1 MIEDGLS
8 ARPDFSVLL
17 YPVISMMQSDAHR
30 GSRNRLIGERA
41 TSELERAYSPHL
53 NVTQITPR
61 CFLLHAE
68 DDTLVPPENSLL
80 YRVALKAKGI
90 AIETHLFAKGG
101 HGFGLRNIESLPI
114 AKWPELLLGYIDT
127 L

>member
-1 MIEDGLS
+1 VDERCGGFASSYLHHH
-8 ARPDFSVLL
+8 RPD
-17 YPVISMMQSDAHR
+17 AHS
-30 GSRNRLIGERA
+30 GGRNRLIGES
-41 TSELERAYSPHL
+41 TTTELERAYSPHL
-53 NVTQITPR
+53 NVTQTTPR

-80 YRVALKAKGI
+80 YRAALKAKGI
-90 AIETHLFAKGG
+90 AVETHLFGKGG

-114 AKWPELLLGYIDT
+114 AKWPELLLGYIEA